1 MRSVIVLTASLVVLS
16 ACQTKTVEELSY
28 SERKDLAQ
36 QIAQRCYAQGVKPG
50 SAEYEQCSVVE
61 VQSEAARR
69 QRAAR
74 VQDARRAADVTTTCQ
89 SFGAMVTCY

>member
-16 ACQTKTVEELSY
+16 ACQTKTVEEMNY

-50 SAEYEQCSVVE
+50 SAEYEQCSAVE
-61 VQSEAARR
+61 VQREAAMR
-69 QRAAR
+69 QRAANL
-74 VQDARRAADVTTTCQ
+74 QDARRASRVRATCRN
-89 SFGAMVTCY
+89 FGATVTCF